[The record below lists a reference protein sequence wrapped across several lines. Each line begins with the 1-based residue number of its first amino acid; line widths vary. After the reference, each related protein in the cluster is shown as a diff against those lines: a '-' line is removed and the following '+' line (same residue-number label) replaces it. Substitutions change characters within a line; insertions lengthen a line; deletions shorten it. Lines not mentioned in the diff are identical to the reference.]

1 MTHAHCMLDNLGYK
15 HTVRICIIND
25 FQLQQYMHEIP
36 SILPYKYIARPVL

>member
-1 MTHAHCMLDNLGYK
+1 MLDNLGYK

-25 FQLQQYMHEIP
+25 FQLHQSMQEIP